1 MDEARKGFNS
11 LAPELLNENEQ
22 IYTEALDY
30 AFGNND
36 IKNVAI
42 TGIYGAGKSTVWK
55 RYVKYKKLEN
65 YITVSLGKYEDDIND
80 GVSNE
85 NEQNIKDESR
95 IERQLINQM
104 LSQIKSEKILLSKY
118 KFNRNFSHKDI
129 IFRLVL
135 TVCFISSILVWL
147 LRESIYELLKNSI
160 KDFSSDKLLYVCGPL
175 FLLPMVIF
183 LYLFYRENR
192 VKISRINLQGAEA
205 EFKDGNDDETVLDR
219 DIKEIV
225 YLLSSSGVE
234 FVIFEDL
241 DRYDSINIFTKLREL
256 NFLLNS
262 YVKTNGDGRII
273 RFVYM
278 LKDGLFFSKSRTKF
292 FDFILPIVP
301 VVDSKT
307 SEDKVITLL
316 KNVDNPPDKNIV
328 SKISLYIDDMRL
340 LKNIVNEYI
349 VYSKVIPIGKIDLDK
364 NKLFSLI
371 TLKNL
376 FPNEFD
382 LLQEDKG
389 YIRTVFDNIEAMRPE
404 IVSNLNLQIQKLQ
417 ERIVFLNDRI
427 ESNKFEAMALMLPTN
442 VCLDNQDGKTWG
454 EKLKEWSVNKDKK
467 EYIRY
472 NQLNGYSFNYE
483 EFVERY
489 IATTEHNKY
498 IITELTEDKK
508 STLDILN
515 SNIQMIKNKIKKIEI
530 FSVKE
535 LLSYMTLEQRE
546 KVFLENKN
554 IPTESHYSS
563 IIRFL
568 IVEGLLDE
576 TYWYYK
582 GNFNVDI
589 SETLKRNDRIY
600 MKGLL
605 EGKELDVY
613 LDVETPT
620 EIIERLSIYDFGR
633 FNILNKN
640 IFKSCLDRGLKNHVR
655 AITDSAKNNDN
666 YKDLVTIIDDFDLEV
681 IEQYVD
687 ILLEEDEN
695 QLSNIIKLCITERA
709 LNAINN
715 ILISI
720 VINEQI
726 TPDKIEVFRVY
737 IEKIKTI
744 ISLIPEEKFNIFIN
758 NIKSSH
764 IKFNNLKTHESD
776 IERLKEIENIKA
788 YKLNL
793 QNVLYIA
800 EKILEKNINYGYLIS
815 EICKSEIL
823 KSTKEYI
830 DNNFEDFINE
840 YIDNTIDDVTY
851 TNDEDILIQIL
862 LSDIDQEK
870 KLDYI
875 IHNET
880 IIRNICAYEEF
891 SELDPNSKE
900 DCEIFMN
907 LFSTDKIEFNEDNIN
922 IYLGTFWN
930 IDDKPD
936 QLFADYVYRN
946 IDNENIDDIFCNNK
960 NICNSLITSPFVEDR
975 LFDLVLNYADRKI
988 INARK
993 ALSKERIS
1001 KLIKKDLLEITDHNI
1016 EVLIDNSYYEELVLL
1031 VNSKD
1036 QNIENDV
1043 ITKLISYEITV
1054 ELVYMLI
1061 NSNISTSNAIKLTNY
1076 IGEVILL
1083 KKIDLN
1089 KTGVIKNIINNG
1101 LSEDNIKFICENFD
1115 TFKLKDD
1122 FIECLEFNGKL
1133 EEMNNVYLNDIVM
1146 SYILEYKNITADI
1159 KISLII
1165 IKIRNNI
1172 DACEL
1177 KRYISYVTE
1186 ISNIANLWDNN
1197 FPSLDNVYQEKIVQA
1212 LIENKYAKKR
1222 KDGKLMVIKPNR

>member
-1 MDEARKGFNS
+1 MDEAKNGFNA

-30 AFGNND
+30 AFGNSD
-36 IKNVAI
+36 IKNIAI

-55 RYVKYKKLEN
+55 RYVKHKKLEN

-80 GVSNE
+80 GLSNE
-85 NEQNIKDESR
+85 NDQNIKDESR

-135 TVCFISSILVWL
+135 TVCFILSILVWL

-175 FLLPMVIF
+175 FLLPMVVF

-364 NKLFSLI
+364 NKLFSLV

-389 YIRTVFDNIEAMRPE
+389 YIRTVFDNIEATRPE

-427 ESNKFEAMALMLPTN
+427 ESNKFEAMALMLPAN
-442 VCLDNQDGKTWG
+442 VCLDNQDGKAWV
-454 EKLKEWSVNKDKK
+454 EKLKEWSVNKDKQ

-472 NQLNGYSFNYE
+472 KLNSYSCNYE
-483 EFVERY
+483 GFVERY
-489 IATTEHNKY
+489 IATTEHNKS
-498 IITELTEDKK
+498 IITEIGEDKK
-508 STLDILN
+508 ETLDILN
-515 SNIQMIKNKIKKIEI
+515 SNIQMIKNEIKKIEI
-530 FSVKE
+530 FSVKD
-535 LLSYMTLEQRE
+535 LLSHMTLEQRE

-554 IPTESHYSS
+554 ILTESHYFS

-568 IVEGLLDE
+568 IDEGLLDE

-605 EGKELDVY
+605 EGKKLDVY

-640 IFKSCLDRGLKNHVR
+640 IFKSGHPLSFKCN
-655 AITDSAKNNDN
+655 SAWRNK
-666 YKDLVTIIDDFDLEV
+666 
-681 IEQYVD
+681 VD
-687 ILLEEDEN
+687 M
-695 QLSNIIKLCITERA
+695 
-709 LNAINN
+709 LN
-715 ILISI
+715 L
-720 VINEQI
+720 
-726 TPDKIEVFRVY
+726 
-737 IEKIKTI
+737 EKIT
-744 ISLIPEEKFNIFIN
+744 L
-758 NIKSSH
+758 
-764 IKFNNLKTHESD
+764 
-776 IERLKEIENIKA
+776 
-788 YKLNL
+788 
-793 QNVLYIA
+793 
-800 EKILEKNINYGYLIS
+800 
-815 EICKSEIL
+815 
-823 KSTKEYI
+823 
-830 DNNFEDFINE
+830 
-840 YIDNTIDDVTY
+840 
-851 TNDEDILIQIL
+851 
-862 LSDIDQEK
+862 
-870 KLDYI
+870 
-875 IHNET
+875 
-880 IIRNICAYEEF
+880 
-891 SELDPNSKE
+891 
-900 DCEIFMN
+900 
-907 LFSTDKIEFNEDNIN
+907 
-922 IYLGTFWN
+922 
-930 IDDKPD
+930 
-936 QLFADYVYRN
+936 
-946 IDNENIDDIFCNNK
+946 
-960 NICNSLITSPFVEDR
+960 
-975 LFDLVLNYADRKI
+975 
-988 INARK
+988 AR
-993 ALSKERIS
+993 
-1001 KLIKKDLLEITDHNI
+1001 
-1016 EVLIDNSYYEELVLL
+1016 
-1031 VNSKD
+1031 
-1036 QNIENDV
+1036 
-1043 ITKLISYEITV
+1043 
-1054 ELVYMLI
+1054 
-1061 NSNISTSNAIKLTNY
+1061 
-1076 IGEVILL
+1076 
-1083 KKIDLN
+1083 
-1089 KTGVIKNIINNG
+1089 
-1101 LSEDNIKFICENFD
+1101 
-1115 TFKLKDD
+1115 
-1122 FIECLEFNGKL
+1122 
-1133 EEMNNVYLNDIVM
+1133 IV
-1146 SYILEYKNITADI
+1146 
-1159 KISLII
+1159 
-1165 IKIRNNI
+1165 
-1172 DACEL
+1172 
-1177 KRYISYVTE
+1177 
-1186 ISNIANLWDNN
+1186 
-1197 FPSLDNVYQEKIVQA
+1197 P
-1212 LIENKYAKKR
+1212 
-1222 KDGKLMVIKPNR
+1222 

>member
-1 MDEARKGFNS
+1 MDEAKNGFNA

-36 IKNVAI
+36 IKNIAI

-55 RYVKYKKLEN
+55 RYVKHKKLEN

-80 GVSNE
+80 VVSNE

-307 SEDKVITLL
+307 SEDKLITLL
-316 KNVDNPPDKNIV
+316 KNVDNELDKNIV

-349 VYSKVIPIGKIDLDK
+349 VYSKVIPIDKLKLNK
-364 NKLFSLI
+364 NKLFSLV

-389 YIRTVFDNIEAMRPE
+389 YIRTVFDNIEATRPE

-427 ESNKFEAMALMLPTN
+427 ESNKFEAMALMLPAN
-442 VCLDNQDGKTWG
+442 VCLDNQDGKAWV
-454 EKLKEWSVNKDKK
+454 EKLKEWSVNKDKQ

-472 NQLNGYSFNYE
+472 KLNSYSCNYE
-483 EFVERY
+483 GFVERY
-489 IATTEHNKY
+489 IATTEHNKS
-498 IITELTEDKK
+498 IITEIGEDKK
-508 STLDILN
+508 ETLDILN
-515 SNIQMIKNKIKKIEI
+515 SNIQMIKNEIKKIEI
-530 FSVKE
+530 FSVKD
-535 LLSYMTLEQRE
+535 LLSHMTLEQRE

-554 IPTESHYSS
+554 ILTESHYFS

-605 EGKELDVY
+605 EGKKLDVY

-640 IFKSCLDRGLKNHVR
+640 IFKSCLDRGLKDHVI

-793 QNVLYIA
+793 QNVLYIT

-900 DCEIFMN
+900 DCEIFVN

-922 IYLGTFWN
+922 IYLGKFWN

-946 IDNENIDDIFCNNK
+946 IDNKNIDDIFCNNK

-975 LFDLVLNYADRKI
+975 LFDLVLKYADRKI

-993 ALSKERIS
+993 ALSNERIS

-1016 EVLIDNSYYEELVLL
+1016 EVLIDNSYYKELVLL

-1036 QNIENDV
+1036 QNI
-1043 ITKLISYEITV
+1043 
-1054 ELVYMLI
+1054 
-1061 NSNISTSNAIKLTNY
+1061 
-1076 IGEVILL
+1076 
-1083 KKIDLN
+1083 
-1089 KTGVIKNIINNG
+1089 
-1101 LSEDNIKFICENFD
+1101 
-1115 TFKLKDD
+1115 
-1122 FIECLEFNGKL
+1122 
-1133 EEMNNVYLNDIVM
+1133 
-1146 SYILEYKNITADI
+1146 
-1159 KISLII
+1159 
-1165 IKIRNNI
+1165 
-1172 DACEL
+1172 
-1177 KRYISYVTE
+1177 
-1186 ISNIANLWDNN
+1186 ANLWDHKL
-1197 FPSLDNVYQEKIVQA
+1197 PSLDNEYQEKIGQA
-1212 LIENKYAKKR
+1212 LIENNYAKKR
-1222 KDGKLMVIKPNR
+1222 KDGKLMVINPNR